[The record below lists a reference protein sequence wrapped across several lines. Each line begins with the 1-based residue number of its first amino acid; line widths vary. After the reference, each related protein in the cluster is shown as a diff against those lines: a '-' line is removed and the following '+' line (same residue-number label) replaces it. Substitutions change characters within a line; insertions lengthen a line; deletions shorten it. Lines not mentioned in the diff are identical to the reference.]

1 MKPEQ
6 FIREKGLKKAR
17 EVVEGAPEGATHYGL
32 RQYRQ
37 WEGRILKTF
46 TDESWRSTAVFG
58 GNLRFIEDDCLCIQD
73 LKRLVESLDLV
84 KKLGGRS
91 GAIREYFEYVH
102 SGKSELD
109 IRPNE
114 LARVIRDHESIYGGG
129 ENA

>member
-129 ENA
+129 DE